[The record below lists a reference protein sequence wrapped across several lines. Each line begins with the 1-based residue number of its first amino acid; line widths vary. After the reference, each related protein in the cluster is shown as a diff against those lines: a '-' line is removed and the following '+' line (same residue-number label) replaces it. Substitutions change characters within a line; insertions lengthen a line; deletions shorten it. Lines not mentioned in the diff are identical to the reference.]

1 MVRWSDGL
9 YGGLLAG
16 TVVVVFYWLVDM
28 LLLKDSTLPGFFAE
42 IASGFLKAGA
52 TPENLWVVLFGVC
65 LHYVLSALFGIVYAT
80 IARYVRAMWHAPT
93 SVIFGLTY
101 GLIVWFL
108 INDVFV
114 PVFGI
119 VATQPLWLGLVANT
133 IFYGFVISEFITVA
147 QRAKAPEP
155 A

>member
-16 TVVVVFYWLVDM
+16 TVVLGFYWLVDM
-28 LLLKDSTLPGFFAE
+28 LLLKDSTLSGFFAE
-42 IASGFLKAGA
+42 IASGFLKSGA
-52 TPENLWVVLFGVC
+52 TPDNLWVVLFGLG
-65 LHYVLSALFGIVYAT
+65 LHYLLSGAFGIIYAS

-93 SVIFGLTY
+93 SVIFGLTF
-101 GLIVWFL
+101 GLIVWFT
-108 INDVFV
+108 ISDVFV

-119 VATQPLWLGLVANT
+119 AATQPLWVGLVGNT

-147 QRAKAPEP
+147 QRAKTPEP

>member
-16 TVVVVFYWLVDM
+16 TVVVGFYWLVDM
-28 LLLKDSTLPGFFAE
+28 LLLKDSTLSGFFAE
-42 IASGFLKAGA
+42 IASGFLKSGA
-52 TPENLWVVLFGVC
+52 TSENLWVVLFGVA
-65 LHYVLSALFGIVYAT
+65 LHYLLSAAFGIVYAT

-93 SVIFGLTY
+93 SVIFGITY
-101 GLIVWFL
+101 GLIVWFV
-108 INDVFV
+108 INDLFV

-119 VATQPLWLGLVANT
+119 ETTQPLWVGLVANT

>member
-16 TVVVVFYWLVDM
+16 TVVVGFYWLVDM

-42 IASGFLKAGA
+42 IASGFLKGGA
-52 TPENLWVVLFGVC
+52 TPENLWVVLFGLC
-65 LHYVLSALFGIVYAT
+65 LHYVLSAAFGIVYAV

-101 GLIVWFL
+101 GLIVWFVL
-108 INDVFV
+108 NDFFV
-114 PVFGI
+114 PVFG
-119 VATQPLWLGLVANT
+119 VASTQPLWVGLVANT

-147 QRAKAPEP
+147 QRAKEPEP